1 MTPTL
6 ALAGA
11 LLCGVVSGAIRA
23 WRDVLVLR
31 RLERLMTGCTP
42 RQRAE
47 VARTIAATL
56 QRPGHPQLPSV
67 ARKVDEIDR

>member
-31 RLERLMTGCTP
+31 RLERLMAGCTP

-56 QRPGHPQLPSV
+56 QRPGRTQLPAAV
-67 ARKVDEIDR
+67 REVDETDQ

>member
-1 MTPTL
+1 MTPTV

-11 LLCGVVSGAIRA
+11 LLCGVMSGAIRA

-31 RLERLMTGCTP
+31 RLERLMTGCTA

-47 VARTIAATL
+47 VAQTIAASFR
-56 QRPGHPQLPSV
+56 RPGRPQLPT
-67 ARKVDEIDR
+67 ATREVDEADQ